1 MARGLSIFPVLLE
14 QTNDLGYLVG
24 LLALVE
30 ICHEGTGAQL
40 PDQPVARQRV
50 AAPTVPAVEHHQQR
64 VQRVEQPVVVQA
76 LHFCTITTF
85 LTNVNSTLNVYSC
98 LRIPGTVFDKKTGIF
113 PFK

>member
-1 MARGLSIFPVLLE
+1 MKCSLNLKIVNIDL
-14 QTNDLGYLVG
+14 TNDLGYLVG

-30 ICHEGTGAQL
+30 IRHEGTGAQL

-76 LHFCTITTF
+76 LHFCTSTTF
-85 LTNVNSTLNVYSC
+85 LTDVNSTLNVN
-98 LRIPGTVFDKKTGIF
+98 
-113 PFK
+113 

>member
-1 MARGLSIFPVLLE
+1 MKCSLNLKVVNIDL
-14 QTNDLGYLVG
+14 TNDLGYLVG

-30 ICHEGTGAQL
+30 IRHEGTGAQL

-76 LHFCTITTF
+76 LHFCTSTTF
-85 LTNVNSTLNVYSC
+85 LSDVNSTLNVYSS
-98 LRIPGTVFDKKTGIF
+98 LRIPGTVFDKQTGIF